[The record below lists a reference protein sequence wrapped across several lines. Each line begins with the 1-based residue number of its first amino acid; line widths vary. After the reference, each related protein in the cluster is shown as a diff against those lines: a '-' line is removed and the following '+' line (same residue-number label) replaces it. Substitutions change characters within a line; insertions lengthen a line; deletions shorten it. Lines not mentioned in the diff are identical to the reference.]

1 MSETEEEGE
10 LDPAMERVRRKLAR
24 LLFVSSGIMVLG
36 LAAVVVGI
44 FYRVGKMEESAKA
57 SEPIAIGIAP
67 EDLAAVAA
75 SDDRLVLTIRGER
88 PRIEIRRLSDGA
100 LKATLLLQDAAP
112 AAPVDGSAD

>member
-44 FYRVGKMEESAKA
+44 FYRVGKMEDAA
-57 SEPIAIGIAP
+57 RPVEPVAIGVMP
-67 EDLAAVAA
+67 GELDGV
-75 SDDRLVLTIRGER
+75 SVGDDRLVLTIRGDN

-100 LKATLLLQDAAP
+100 LRATLLLAEEAP
-112 AAPVDGSAD
+112 QAPVAGD